1 MVSTLLRFGVAMV
14 VAVMATFAVFWMMQS
29 LVSSGGSVLNDQNH
43 TRIQNFVMAK
53 ADDDVQTKERMP
65 RKPPETMKEPAQ
77 PQMPKPDV
85 ARADAKGGM
94 DVGGFQIGA
103 DLSVD
108 AGLAGGAGEAASDGE
123 FLPIVKVAPNYP
135 RRAAAKGIEGYVV
148 VEFTVTA
155 LGTVAN
161 AVVVEADP
169 VNVFDR
175 EALAAVNKFKYKPK
189 VENGQPVAVPGV
201 RNIIRFELEK
211 NGRKG

>member
-1 MVSTLLRFGVAMV
+1 MVSTLLRFGMALV
-14 VAVMATFAVFWMMQS
+14 VSVVATFAVFWMMQS
-29 LVSSGGSVLNDQNH
+29 LVNSGGSVVNDQNH
-43 TRIQNFVMAK
+43 TRIQNFVMSRP
-53 ADDDVQTKERMP
+53 DDDVQTKERLP

-77 PQMPKPDV
+77 PQMPKPDM
-85 ARADAKGGM
+85 ARADSSTAM
-94 DVGGFQIGA
+94 DVGGFEIGT

-108 AGLAGGAGEAASDGE
+108 AGLAGGADTGASDGE

-155 LGTVAN
+155 LGTVEN
-161 AVVVEADP
+161 PRVIEADP
-169 VNVFDR
+169 QGVFDR
-175 EALAAVNKFKYKPK
+175 EALAAVSKFKYKPK

-201 RNIIRFELEK
+201 KNVIRFELEK